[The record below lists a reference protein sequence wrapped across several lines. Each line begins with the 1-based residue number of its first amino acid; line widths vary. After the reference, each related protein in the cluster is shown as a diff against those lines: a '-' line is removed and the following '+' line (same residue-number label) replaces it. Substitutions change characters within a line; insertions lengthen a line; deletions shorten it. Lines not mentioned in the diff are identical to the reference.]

1 MNLAFAW
8 ICIGLVAG
16 GLVASDPAA
25 AQIAKGDVVT
35 PTDRPMPPRGEGRG
49 RTAPVTPGTPPAPAD
64 TPSLQPVPPTGTLE
78 RIPPSGVLLPA
89 PLTGDEHM
97 EKPAPPTGPNSIP
110 TAPDAASRPK
120 PQPSPSAAPP

>member
-8 ICIGLVAG
+8 ICVGLVAG
-16 GLVASDPAA
+16 GLVAGDPAA

-35 PTDRPMPPRGEGRG
+35 PTDRPMPPRGEA
-49 RTAPVTPGTPPAPAD
+49 APVTPGTPPAPAD
-64 TPSLQPVPPTGTLE
+64 TPTLQPVPPTGTLE
-78 RIPPSGVLLPA
+78 RIPPSGVVPA
-89 PLTGDEHM
+89 PLTGDEEM
-97 EKPAPPTGPNSIP
+97 EKPAPPIGPNSMP